1 MTATVAIQFPNRDR
15 VIEGVLTA
23 FDRQTMRLTVR
34 VEGGV
39 EPLRPN
45 MLAQAMLMVGGAP
58 RKLTVLVNQVDAT
71 TIHITP
77 VSGAQPS
84 ERRKR
89 KRYPVNMLVEIEVG
103 RTLLSARIVNLS
115 ISGLGFQAPQPLE
128 VGQEFTAILPL
139 LGKEE
144 ALQARAHV
152 RHCRELPN
160 GLWYIGA
167 AFVGLNRT
175 DELWLRKLFP

>member
-1 MTATVAIQFPNRDR
+1 MTASVAIQIPNRDH
-15 VIEGVLTA
+15 VVEGVLTGL
-23 FDRQTMRLTVR
+23 DKQTMRLTVR

-58 RKLTVLVNQVDAT
+58 RKLTVLVNHVDAT
-71 TIHITP
+71 TVQITP
-77 VSGAQPS
+77 VSSAQPS
-84 ERRKR
+84 ERRRR
-89 KRYPVNMLVEIEVG
+89 KRYPVNMLVEIVVDG
-103 RTLLSARIVNLS
+103 KRVSTRVVNLS
-115 ISGLGFQAPQPLE
+115 VSGLGFQTPQPLE
-128 VGQEFTAILPL
+128 LGQEFTVILPL

-144 ALQARAHV
+144 ALHARAQV
-152 RHCRELPN
+152 RHCRDLPN

-167 AFVGLNRT
+167 AFMNLSRA